1 MGLAITA
8 FTGMLA
14 SAGAATPAP
23 GANLGYVAL
32 ANSVPATTD
41 NVTGSY
47 SSSRMQIE
55 VAVAPRDEAGLNTM
69 LAALYDKNS
78 PSYHHWLTN
87 GQFDARYGP
96 TPAARAA
103 VAKFLSSSGL
113 SVVPSGSPYLVRAT
127 GSSAQIQR
135 TFHTQLNTFKDPQGT
150 KYFAN
155 STPVYLPSSLAGS
168 ALGVVGLTNTVR
180 NAVHSKHFR
189 NTMRRP
195 AKASAT
201 TSCETG
207 YPTAQQLFAFFDNG
221 TNFPSGYGAGPGCSG
236 LTPSQDNSLYGAPNL
251 GARGKGKGVDIAVFE
266 LSAYQHS
273 DIATWAHQFYGP
285 GYNPPLVDV
294 NVDGGPLNPQCP
306 VGDTCPPEFNGYA
319 GDIEVDADIQMQL
332 AIAPDVSHLI
342 VYNAPNDFT
351 GQTELDEWSAIA
363 KANVADS
370 VSSSWAVCEN
380 DATAGYV
387 QAENTIFRQMAAQGQ
402 SVFGAEGDTGAFSC
416 LRSDG
421 GTNVN
426 LLDPPAQ
433 PWVTSVGGT
442 SFENFNPGTNPHP
455 SYPRV
460 GEAVWNVQN
469 LCSNARPARPPAG
482 GTASSGAGPP
492 EQAVAGQA
500 STGACP
506 RTRRAGGLSTPTPP
520 SVTARPS
527 ARWPRSA
534 RRAVRRRTS
543 PPTPTSSR
551 RTPSTAPATRT
562 PRSASAPRSAA
573 ASPSPAGS
581 ASAGPACPRRWS
593 RRSSPTGTASTGT
606 APATSTGRCTGST
619 RSPRRSSS
627 TTSPGQ
633 ATSPRTTA
641 CSRRCPDLTWRPG
654 SARSRWP
661 RSSSGPSRN
670 NPPAAG
676 TGSSRPRRPHVRPR
690 AP

>member
-1 MGLAITA
+1 MGVISRPVRAGTVAVMGLAITA

-23 GANLGYVAL
+23 GASLGYVAL
-32 ANSVPATTD
+32 ANSVPPTTD

-47 SSSRMQIE
+47 SSSKMQIE

-78 PSYHHWLTN
+78 PSYHHWLTS

-180 NAVHSKHFR
+180 NAAHSKHFR

-207 YPTAQQLFAFFDNG
+207 YPTTQQLFALVDNG
-221 TNFPSGYGAGPGCSG
+221 TNFASGYGAGPGCSG

-266 LSAYQHS
+266 LSAYLHS
-273 DIATWAHQFYGP
+273 DIATWTHQFYGP

-294 NVDGGPLNPQCP
+294 NVDGGPLNPDCP
-306 VGDTCPPEFNGYA
+306 VGDTCPPDFNGYA
-319 GDIEVDADIQMQL
+319 GDIEVVADIEMQL
-332 AIAPDVSHLI
+332 AIAPDVKNLI

-363 KANVADS
+363 KANVANS

-421 GTNVN
+421 NTNVN

-469 LCSNARPARPPAG
+469 LCSNAA
-482 GTASSGAGPP
+482 
-492 EQAVAGQA
+492 
-500 STGACP
+500 
-506 RTRRAGGLSTPTPP
+506 
-520 SVTARPS
+520 
-527 ARWPRSA
+527 
-534 RRAVRRRTS
+534 
-543 PPTPTSSR
+543 
-551 RTPSTAPATRT
+551 
-562 PRSASAPRSAA
+562 
-573 ASPSPAGS
+573 PSPANDNHGGFFWCGATGAGGGGSSQYWGMPSYQKGPGVINSNTTVGNGTTQCSLAKIGTPCREAPDISANADEFTPYAEYCTGNANTPFSVCGTFS
-581 ASAGPACPRRWS
+581 ASQPVPGWFGIGGTS
-593 RRSSPTGTASTGT
+593 LSSPLVSAIVADRDSLHGNRAGNINRALYREYQIAPSLFFHDVTGAGHIAKNNGLFPAVRGFDLATGIGT
-606 APATSTGRCTGST
+606 IKMAPFIVGSF
-619 RSPRRSSS
+619 
-627 TTSPGQ
+627 
-633 ATSPRTTA
+633 
-641 CSRRCPDLTWRPG
+641 
-654 SARSRWP
+654 
-661 RSSSGPSRN
+661 
-670 NPPAAG
+670 
-676 TGSSRPRRPHVRPR
+676 
-690 AP
+690 

>member
-1 MGLAITA
+1 MGVISRPVRAGTVAVMGLAITA

-23 GANLGYVAL
+23 GASLGYVAL
-32 ANSVPATTD
+32 ANSVPPTTD

-47 SSSRMQIE
+47 SSSKMQIE

-103 VAKFLSSSGL
+103 VAKFLSGSGL

-207 YPTAQQLFAFFDNG
+207 YPTKQQLFAFFDNG
-221 TNFPSGYGAGPGCSG
+221 TNFPSGYGAAPGCSG

-251 GARGKGKGVDIAVFE
+251 GPRGKGKGVDIAVFE

-294 NVDGGPLNPQCP
+294 NVDGGPLNVQCP
-306 VGDTCPPEFNGYA
+306 AGDICPPEAEGYA
-319 GDIEVDADIQMQL
+319 GDIEVVADIETQL

-370 VSSSWAVCEN
+370 VSSSWALCEN
-380 DATAGYV
+380 DITAGYA

-421 GTNVN
+421 HTNVN

-455 SYPRV
+455 RYPRV

-469 LCSNARPARPPAG
+469 LCSNAAESPANDNHGGFFWCGATGAAG
-482 GTASSGAGPP
+482 GGSSQYWGMPSYQKGPGVINSNTTVGNGTTQCSLAKIGTPCREAPDISANADEFTPYAEYCTGNANTPNSVCGTFSAGQPVPGWFGIGGTSLSSPLVSAIVADRDSLHGNRAGNINRALYREYQIAPSLFFHDVTGAGHI
-492 EQAVAGQA
+492 AKNN
-500 STGACP
+500 
-506 RTRRAGGLSTPTPP
+506 GLFP
-520 SVTARPS
+520 
-527 ARWPRSA
+527 
-534 RRAVRRRTS
+534 AVRGFDL
-543 PPTPTSSR
+543 
-551 RTPSTAPATRT
+551 ATGIGT
-562 PRSASAPRSAA
+562 IKMGPFIV
-573 ASPSPAGS
+573 GS
-581 ASAGPACPRRWS
+581 F
-593 RRSSPTGTASTGT
+593 
-606 APATSTGRCTGST
+606 
-619 RSPRRSSS
+619 
-627 TTSPGQ
+627 
-633 ATSPRTTA
+633 
-641 CSRRCPDLTWRPG
+641 
-654 SARSRWP
+654 
-661 RSSSGPSRN
+661 
-670 NPPAAG
+670 
-676 TGSSRPRRPHVRPR
+676 
-690 AP
+690 